1 MDYITLREYR
11 RVVEAWATPKPPEA
25 VTSWDQTRELAAGAS
40 GDITPQVLLEA
51 AREIAQADGRD
62 EVNRDD
68 VREVRGKVT
77 AHDRTL
83 AELFNTALEYL
94 LNVLEA
100 RDHPIVRTAKDV
112 AAGGTLAA
120 VIGSVGVGLL
130 LFGPRLWAILRR
142 MG

>member
-1 MDYITLREYR
+1 MTAFLRSCGYALR
-11 RVVEAWATPKPPEA
+11 GIWFAAHAQRNFRI
-25 VTSWDQTRELAAGAS
+25 QLLAAAVALIAGVRLHLGVEEMAIL
-40 GDITPQVLLEA
+40 GITVTVV
-51 AREIAQADGRD
+51 IA
-62 EVNRDD
+62 
-68 VREVRGKVT
+68 
-77 AHDRTL
+77 